1 MSKLNDKLFMTNAEL
16 QTAIDHFIYFTGTKA
31 ADKGA
36 WRWEN
41 HLERLLEIQRERAA
55 LMHCASNKELSDT
68 ERFNSAI
75 GELMY
80 HKCNPFLTTDLMTK
94 TVKSV
99 FNKEELSDAYWKTAK
114 EKSND

>member
-16 QTAIDHFIYFTGTKA
+16 QTAIDHLSYFI
-31 ADKGA
+31 GA
-36 WRWEN
+36 MKTIGEVSRWEN

-55 LMHCASNKELSDT
+55 LMHCASNEELSDT